1 MGHRYLL
8 IMNYPKDVKVGDVI
22 SAKWLN
28 GLRYYIE
35 ELHREI
41 VKCRLQSGQG
51 YRASYGAG
59 GTTIQLDNKSKM
71 YQREDPTKREFQI
84 KFDPGEGFDKLT
96 KANPKDCFKIVVFW
110 GRIFNKS
117 FDSVDVGDPEKWNEI
132 KEVSSDEADIYVY
145 FKTDKTGNVT
155 EAEFGTEEKIN
166 IPYIKDIMGGEYC
179 VKLGSVKDGVITQLL
194 QGPIEFFGQED
205 SDSGDK
211 SKNGIHEFKISVSKE
226 DDVDKDDGNT
236 PEPPSEGEATPPKLA
251 GNKEVRVWGG
261 RIIKADYS
269 ETPVG
274 EDNWNSVPGSNS
286 DNCKIYVHFNVDME
300 SNISNAEFSTESRE
314 IKEFK
319 AHDVIYSGGQNG
331 EYCILVGEIIDGVV
345 RQKLHGPIPFLSR
358 VGRTDNAL
366 TAFKDVNGQ
375 FLDFWPLMGS
385 NGIEVDLQKEEDKET
400 EIIKFLGILFKL
412 KLVADNAG
420 IIINDPAKKEGHLDH
435 IGLEVVL
442 TTPFAVVQ
450 KKEKGPPLFPEEEV
464 SWKYTTTVKANMGS
478 VAYFDGDDQ
487 DTLKIWRA
495 EDTVID
501 DLNDGYVI
509 LECNLAN
516 KTFEIKTSYR
526 PPVRWESDDQGKPL
540 YSRCALAKI
549 FGGDVWQLTHSSFI
563 LSPMFIGDKA
573 VLDLA
578 PYASLDE

>member
-8 IMNYPKDVKVGDVI
+8 IMNYPRDVKVGDTI

-41 VKCRLQSGQG
+41 VKCRIQSGTG

-71 YQREDPTKREFQI
+71 YQREDPTQREFQI
-84 KFDPGEGFDKLT
+84 KFDPGEGLDKLT

-117 FDSVDVGDPEKWNEI
+117 FDSVDVGEAEKWNEI
-132 KEVSSDEADIYVY
+132 KEVSSDEATVYVY
-145 FKTDKTGNVT
+145 FKTDETGNVT
-155 EAEFGTEEKIN
+155 EAEFGTEEKTN
-166 IPYIKDIMGGEYC
+166 IPFIKDIMGGEYC
-179 VKLGSVKDGVITQLL
+179 IKLGGAKDGVITQLL
-194 QGPIEFFGQED
+194 QGPIEFFGQDDPE
-205 SDSGDK
+205 SDDDK
-211 SKNGIHEFKISVSKE
+211 ASKGGIHEFKISVSKE
-226 DDVDKDDGNT
+226 DD
-236 PEPPSEGEATPPKLA
+236 
-251 GNKEVRVWGG
+251 GNKEDPTKPGRNKEVKVWGG

-274 EDNWNSVPGSNS
+274 DNGWNNVPGSNS
-286 DNCKIYVHFNVDME
+286 NDCKIYVHFNVDME
-300 SNISNAEFSTESRE
+300 SNISEAKFSTQIRK

-331 EYCILVGEIIDGVV
+331 EYCILVGEIVDGVV

-400 EIIKFLGILFKL
+400 DVIKFLGILFKL

-420 IIINDPAKKEGHLDH
+420 IIINDPAKKEGHIDH
-435 IGLEVVL
+435 IGLEVVN
-442 TTPFAVVQ
+442 TTPFAVIH
-450 KKEKGPPLFPEEEV
+450 KREKGPPLFPEEEV
-464 SWKYTTTVKANMGS
+464 SWKYTTVVKANMGT

-487 DTLKIWRA
+487 DTLRIWKA
-495 EDTVID
+495 EDKTID
-501 DLNDGYVI
+501 EFNDGYVI
-509 LECNLAN
+509 LECNLVH

-526 PPVRWESDDQGKPL
+526 PPVRWESDNQGKPL
-540 YSRCALAKI
+540 YSRCALAKV
-549 FGGDVWQLTHSSFI
+549 FGPDVWQLTHTSFI

-578 PYASLDE
+578 PYASLEE